1 MTRAALLKLA
11 AVLLP
16 LAGLGAAWAQA
27 DRSNTQGTIWEVPVH
42 GYDPLD
48 RLQGHYVQ
56 FQISWPGLVDA
67 DGAPRAAYDAVC
79 LSGQAPQIDQAV
91 EPSGGLCANRV
102 NRGSAR
108 NGRLYASQAAAERLQ
123 EQLWDDKLQG
133 VLRFRLRPDGQIVPL
148 EIAFHPRPASAKQQV
163 AGPGS
168 VEPEV
173 KAARRATE

>member
-67 DGAPRAAYDAVC
+67 DGAPRAAYDGVC
-79 LSGQAPQIDQAV
+79 LSGQAPRIDTADDL
-91 EPSGGLCANRV
+91 GGGPCANSV
-102 NRGSAR
+102 KRGSAR
-108 NGRLYASQAAAERLQ
+108 NGRLYASKAAAERLQ
-123 EQLWDDKLQG
+123 AQLWDNKLQG
-133 VLRFRLRPDGQIVPL
+133 VLRFRLRPEGQIVPL
-148 EIAFHPRPASAKQQV
+148 EITFHPRPASAKQQV